1 MPVLDNPKWELAAQE
16 VAKGK
21 TQLEAIQTAG
31 YAPHDSNASRLIG
44 NDKVKSR
51 IRELQEQ
58 AAMSISITL
67 EGQIA
72 KLEDLLNQAKA
83 LKQISAAVS
92 AIDKQNELM
101 GFKIQ
106 RVESKRVDVFES
118 MSDEEL
124 RQYIYGYKELDSRQ
138 D

>member
-16 VAKGK
+16 VAKGR
-21 TQLEAIQTAG
+21 TQLKAIEAAG
-31 YAPHDSNASRLIG
+31 YAPHDSNAARLIG
-44 NDKVKSR
+44 NDRVKLR

-72 KLEDLLNQAKA
+72 KLERLLLAAEQH
-83 LKQISAAVS
+83 KQYAAAGTMVRE
-92 AIDKQNELM
+92 QNELA
-101 GFKIQ
+101 GLRVQ
-106 RVESKRVDVFES
+106 RTELKTVDQFDA

-124 RQYIYGYKELDSRQ
+124 RQYVEGKDGGR
-138 D
+138 DTD

>member
-1 MPVLDNPKWELAAQE
+1 MEAS
-16 VAKGK
+16 K
-21 TQLEAIQTAG
+21 TIA
-31 YAPHDSNASRLIG
+31 
-44 NDKVKSR
+44 
-51 IRELQEQ
+51 
-58 AAMSISITL
+58 ITL

-106 RVESKRVDVFES
+106 RVESKRVDAFEN
-118 MSDEEL
+118 MTDDEL
-124 RQYIYGYKELDSRQ
+124 RQYVYGNKESLSANG
-138 D
+138 